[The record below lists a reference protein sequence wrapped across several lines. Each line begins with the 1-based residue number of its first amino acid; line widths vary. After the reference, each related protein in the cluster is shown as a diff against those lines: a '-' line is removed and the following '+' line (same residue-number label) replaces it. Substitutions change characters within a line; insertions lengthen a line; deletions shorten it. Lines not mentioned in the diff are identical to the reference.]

1 MYKRIINRLL
11 KRYQIK
17 NISTQEKSVYL
28 TFDDG
33 PEEGITEFVIDELD
47 KHGFKATFFC
57 RGDNAEKN
65 PILMSMLR
73 EKGHSIGN
81 NTFGHL
87 HAYNFSTQ
95 NYLADVE
102 KADRIL
108 HTNIFRP
115 PHACLTI
122 QTWLKLRRHYHII
135 YWAINS
141 GDSNL
146 SKFDYNFSINKLKKN
161 TRNGDVILFHFC
173 HRHENEKRALLPE
186 YLKWLKENGYKGIAI
201 KL

>member
-17 NISTQEKSVYL
+17 NVSTQGKYVYL

-47 KHGFKATFFC
+47 KYRFKATFFC

-81 NTFGHL
+81 HTFGHL
-87 HAYNFSTQ
+87 HAYNVSSQ

-115 PHACLTI
+115 PHACLTL
-122 QTWLKLRRHYHII
+122 QTWLHLRNKYSIV
-135 YWAINS
+135 YWSVNS
-141 GDSNL
+141 GDSDM
-146 SKFDYNFSINKLKKN
+146 SHYNYNKSIERLKSTTHK
-161 TRNGDVILFHFC
+161 GDIVLFHFC
-173 HRHENEKRALLPE
+173 HKHEMETRQLFPE
-186 YLKWLKENGYKGIAI
+186 YLQWLAEQGFTSKG
-201 KL
+201 L